1 MGTVSLVAAGSLAPV
16 SFVAGVTESGSD
28 FCSGLT
34 IDSAASFPSDHIIR
48 RSLLRSSSFPLN
60 FSANISPTPL
70 ITSST
75 EFNPLSTRT
84 NSVARV
90 AISTSGEFACKISSA
105 SGSNPCCLAKAA
117 RDCFWG
123 LKGRYKSSSR
133 RLVVAFFI
141 CNARSSERLPCESID
156 FRTNVFLSASARS
169 CPTLCLIAKTCCSLS
184 PPVKSF
190 RKRVTNGIVFPASS
204 NSTVFA
210 IFSGGSFKSRATME
224 KSIFKGS
231 PNWSSPC
238 VGSSG
243 NLLIHKKSQKW
254 HVCH

>member
-1 MGTVSLVAAGSLAPV
+1 M
-16 SFVAGVTESGSD
+16 
-28 FCSGLT
+28 
-34 IDSAASFPSDHIIR
+34 IR
-48 RSLLRSSSFPLN
+48 RSLLRNSSLPLN
-60 FSANISPTPL
+60 FSASKSPTPL

-90 AISTSGEFACKISSA
+90 AISTSGESACKISSA
-105 SGSNPCCLAKAA
+105 SGSSPCCRAKAA
-117 RDCFWG
+117 LDCFWG
-123 LKGRYKSSSR
+123 LNGRYKSSSR
-133 RLVVAFFI
+133 RLVVALLI
-141 CNARSSERLPCESID
+141 CNARSSERFPCESTD
-156 FRTNVFLSASARS
+156 FRTKLFLSAKARS
-169 CPTLCLIAKTCCSLS
+169 WLTRCLIANICCSLS
-184 PPVKSF
+184 PPVKSL

-231 PNWSSPC
+231 PDWSSLC

-243 NLLIHKKSQKW
+243 KLLTHKMFFKMVRLPLRLHGSSLSCQANQ
-254 HVCH
+254 